1 MLARRDDMAK
11 VFSKF
16 RGSHG
21 WAAKRLNV
29 SRPTV
34 SKYLAGVLSSRMLD
48 EEIPRIAALLEE
60 TGGKCIDSAN
70 GKSVRSQLRR
80 IRARRKRGTK

>member
-1 MLARRDDMAK
+1 MAK
-11 VFSKF
+11 LFNLF
-16 RGSHG
+16 RGSHA

-34 SKYLAGVLSSRMLD
+34 SKYLAGKLRSRMLD

-60 TGGKCIDSAN
+60 TNGRCIDSAN

-80 IRARRKRGTK
+80 IRARRKRSK